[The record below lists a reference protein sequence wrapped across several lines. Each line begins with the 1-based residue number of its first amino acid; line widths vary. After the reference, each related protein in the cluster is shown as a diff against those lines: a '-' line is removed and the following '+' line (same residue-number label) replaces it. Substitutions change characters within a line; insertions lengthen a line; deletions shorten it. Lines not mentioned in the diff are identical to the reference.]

1 MNEKIQDIKEEN
13 IIIYI
18 YFVLLFI
25 YLYANRVEL
34 NYLQYQNDEDKHLY
48 QLLLYVVFGTTFI
61 ISLYYTIES
70 INELRNPVASDVL
83 RLEKLSVLANI
94 LIVVAAAIYLYI
106 IYKDE
111 DINLEVSP

>member
-48 QLLLYVVFGTTFI
+48 QLLLY
-61 ISLYYTIES
+61 
-70 INELRNPVASDVL
+70 
-83 RLEKLSVLANI
+83 
-94 LIVVAAAIYLYI
+94 
-106 IYKDE
+106 
-111 DINLEVSP
+111 